1 MAILEA
7 MGLVRKRINR
17 RYRTVRREGNF
28 LPGTLGQGRARG
40 GPGEGQ
46 GGSACPLCPLGRRD
60 SYKSAVAGG
69 SAGVGPLSDIGAQYH
84 STR

>member
-46 GGSACPLCPLGRRD
+46 GRARGGRLVPYALWD
-60 SYKSAVAGG
+60 GETATKAQSLAVAR
-69 SAGVGPLSDIGAQYH
+69 VSDP
-84 STR
+84 